1 MKGKQTSSVGSFFR
15 ILLSNIIILF
25 FVTACVYQGVYKLN
39 NLSPIAERTI
49 TKFAINAE
57 WIDIVLFFCSAVLL
71 IILIIYF
78 DKAKLQKRR
87 RDKKIIKLENTIEE
101 LKYKYEN
108 PQKNENTTQIVET
121 ESNEE
126 NLDTEKNKSS

>member
-1 MKGKQTSSVGSFFR
+1 MKGKQTGSVGSFFR

-25 FVTACVYQGVYKLN
+25 FVTACFYQGVYKLN